1 MPNRIFRDMT
11 SLRHIHQY
19 MTDRRK
25 VLLNDGRTG
34 KIVRVDTVFPKGS
47 TTVSVWIET
56 AAGPGVAKV
65 SMDTVVGPAPLA
77 KIA

>member
-1 MPNRIFRDMT
+1 MT
-11 SLRHIHQY
+11 TLRHLHQY

-34 KIVRVDTVFPKGS
+34 RIVRVDTSYPNGK
-47 TTVSVWIET
+47 TTVSIWTE
-56 AAGPGVAKV
+56 AGPGVAKV
-65 SMDTVVGPAPLA
+65 DIGSVVGPAPR